1 MADSA
6 MNEENKS
13 SALSKES
20 QESSV
25 TETLHGPER
34 LSPFNELSELRK
46 DARERLEESAVT
58 PPGGARKPGI
68 LIVDDEEYV
77 RAILQTWLRQQG
89 FAVWLAADG
98 QEALELY
105 SRHREAIDVILLDVR
120 MPRLDGPE
128 TLAAIQQLNP
138 RVRCCFMSG
147 DLGRYTESSLC
158 TAGAAAVIRKPF
170 QLAEV
175 GRLVRELATNAER
188 NVFSI

>member
-20 QESSV
+20 QEFSV
-25 TETLHGPER
+25 TETLDGPER
-34 LSPFNELSELRK
+34 LSPFNEVSELSK
-46 DARERLEESAVT
+46 DARDRLKESPGT